1 MKGGIYINKC
11 ISKKKELLEKR
22 EIKKFKNDIKN
33 NDNSIK
39 NINYINSLNINWN
52 NKKVNK
58 NLSQRSYIKNNY
70 PLKYIKKN
78 NYIHKSLSQKIIKN
92 NINSFRGD
100 DDINKK
106 KFLEKTES
114 NEFNKNKISISKNVQ
129 VQILSKKNT
138 ENNNINGNN
147 ISITNYLKNNEKYS
161 TEETL
166 NFSEVESF
174 PIKINLK
181 INKKGKNDENKKE
194 IIKEKK
200 NYFSNESKKDLNK
213 IDKNNKCKNSNNY
226 KSKKQN
232 KIENKN
238 IEKKNNLIKKSLN
251 INKNNSQEN
260 IIKKDGCIQKKENGN
275 DKVEEKITVSIRNK
289 YKNLKK
295 YNQI

>member
-1 MKGGIYINKC
+1 M
-11 ISKKKELLEKR
+11 
-22 EIKKFKNDIKN
+22 
-33 NDNSIK
+33 
-39 NINYINSLNINWN
+39 
-52 NKKVNK
+52 NK

-251 INKNNSQEN
+251 INKNNTQEN
-260 IIKKDGCIQKKENGN
+260 IIKKDGCTQKKENGN